1 MGLNYHAEAASKRVR
16 HNEMPALDFGGARRR
31 NLPARSNEL
40 PPVHVR
46 STGREMSRPPMSAMS
61 DSTTP
66 LDRARQAM
74 IATGQWDAS
83 QAMGR
88 SWPIGCVALEIT
100 QRCNLD
106 CTACYLSEHSQ
117 AVKDLPLEEVFRRI
131 EMIRARYG
139 AHTDVQVTGGDP
151 TLRRTDELLA
161 IVRRIE
167 GLGMRPSLLTNGIR
181 ASRELLVGLAE
192 AGLVDVAFHVDITQR
207 RKGYRTES
215 ELNALRRTYIERAGG
230 LPLSVFF
237 NTTVCDE
244 NFDQL
249 PEVVAFFVE
258 HSDVVRLAAFH
269 PQAQTGRGV
278 LGPRSPRITMGS
290 VISQIEHGAAAR
302 LSFDT
307 AHIGHSRCNRYA
319 MAFVVNGRV
328 YDVLDNKRLYELLL
342 ARTVGSYF
350 DRRSSRRAVMTFLAR
365 LLRNPDVV
373 FYGSGWFA
381 AKLWRMKRDL
391 VAARGRVNKLSFL
404 VHNFMDACSLEKERL
419 DACVFMAAT
428 KDGPVSMCL
437 HNALRDN
444 FILDPVPHQKPD
456 GEWYW
461 NPLSGATTRERIP
474 DRGAPAGGRLR
485 RRSRPAP
492 GRRAETAD

>member
-1 MGLNYHAEAASKRVR
+1 MGLNYHAELHRSGSARMSG
-16 HNEMPALDFGGARRR
+16 ECSTPGGARRR
-31 NLPARSNEL
+31 KLHGRSKEPPAIDIRSTVGGMSL
-40 PPVHVR
+40 PPI
-46 STGREMSRPPMSAMS
+46 SAMS
-61 DSTTP
+61 DSMTP

-131 EMIRARYG
+131 ETIRARYG

-161 IVRRIE
+161 IVRRI
-167 GLGMRPSLLTNGIR
+167 
-181 ASRELLVGLAE
+181 VGLAE

-215 ELNALRRTYIERAGG
+215 ELNALRRTYIERTGG

-290 VISQIEHGAAAR
+290 VISQIERGAAAR

-365 LLRNPDVV
+365 LLRNP
-373 FYGSGWFA
+373 
-381 AKLWRMKRDL
+381 
-391 VAARGRVNKLSFL
+391 
-404 VHNFMDACSLEKERL
+404 
-419 DACVFMAAT
+419 
-428 KDGPVSMCL
+428 
-437 HNALRDN
+437 
-444 FILDPVPHQKPD
+444 
-456 GEWYW
+456 
-461 NPLSGATTRERIP
+461 
-474 DRGAPAGGRLR
+474 
-485 RRSRPAP
+485 
-492 GRRAETAD
+492 

>member
-1 MGLNYHAEAASKRVR
+1 MSGPPISAR
-16 HNEMPALDFGGARRR
+16 LD
-31 NLPARSNEL
+31 P
-40 PPVHVR
+40 
-46 STGREMSRPPMSAMS
+46 TI
-61 DSTTP
+61 P

-83 QAMGR
+83 QSMGR

-117 AVKDLPLEEVFRRI
+117 AVKDLPLEEVLRRI
-131 EMIRARYG
+131 DMIHARYG
-139 AHTDVQVTGGDP
+139 CHTNVEVTGGDP
-151 TLRRTDELLA
+151 TLRRSDELLA
-161 IVRRIE
+161 IVRRIR

-181 ASRELLVGLAE
+181 ASRELLVGLVE
-192 AGLVDVAFHVDITQR
+192 AGLVDVAFHVDITQE
-207 RKGYRTES
+207 RKGYRTEG
-215 ELNALRRTYIERAGG
+215 ELNALRRSYIERARG
-230 LPLSVFF
+230 LPLAVFF
-237 NTTVCDE
+237 NTTVCDG

-249 PEVVAFFVE
+249 PEIVAFFVE

-269 PQAQTGRGV
+269 PQAQTGRGI
-278 LGPRSPRITMGS
+278 LGPRSPRITTGS
-290 VISQIEHGAAAR
+290 VIGQIERGAAAR

-307 AHIGHSRCNRYA
+307 AHVGHSRCNRYG

-342 ARTVGSYF
+342 ARTARSYF
-350 DRRSSRRAVMTFLAR
+350 DRQSRRRAVTTFLGC
-365 LLRNPDVV
+365 LLRNTDVV
-373 FYGSGWFA
+373 VRGAGWFA

-391 VAARGRVNKLSFL
+391 ATAHGQVNKLSFM
-404 VHNFMDACSLEKERL
+404 VHNFMDACNLEKERV

-437 HNALRDN
+437 HNAVRDN
-444 FILDPVPHQKPD
+444 FILDPVPLQKPD
-456 GEWYW
+456 GEWFW
-461 NPLSGATTRERIP
+461 NPLSGATTRQRIP
-474 DRGAPAGGRLR
+474 DRRASPGAQPR

-492 GRRAETAD
+492 GCRSETAN